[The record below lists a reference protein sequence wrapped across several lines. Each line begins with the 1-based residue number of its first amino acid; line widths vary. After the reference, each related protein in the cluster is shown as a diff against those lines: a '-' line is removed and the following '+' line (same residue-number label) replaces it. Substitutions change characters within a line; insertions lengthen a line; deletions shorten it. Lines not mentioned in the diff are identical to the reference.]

1 MRTLEAYLDSNSST
15 KVTAQI
21 LFTHYNTVT
30 YRIEKI
36 QSLLGVDI
44 EDSNIRLQLQIALKL
59 DQLLAQPAIPIERAV
74 RPGVMQPDAEPVS
87 ASAAPERRSI
97 TWEP

>member
-15 KVTAQI
+15 KLTAQI

-36 QSLLGVDI
+36 QTLLGVDI
-44 EDSNIRLQLQIALKL
+44 EDSNTRLQLQIALKL
-59 DQLLAQPAIPIERAV
+59 DQLLAQPAVSTERAV
-74 RPGVMQPDAEPVS
+74 RPGAIQPDAEPIS
-87 ASAAPERRSI
+87 TPAPERRSI
-97 TWEP
+97 AWDT